1 LSFPARA
8 IYTGDIPFWGVY
20 MSSIKMSDGFS
31 VDCQPACAAV
41 IDSGTSLMSL
51 PSVVS
56 AASYLSHISRTS
68 PAELRG
74 AKRSDPECVQMVYSL
89 LDQIG
94 NDYNADCSNVA
105 AKLPNIVLTLEG
117 QKFYLRPQVPPP
129 GDRLGEGG
137 GRGGICRG
145 PISDCLLRRAAGLHG
160 GGRL

>member
-1 LSFPARA
+1 
-8 IYTGDIPFWGVY
+8 
-20 MSSIKMSDGFS
+20 MSDGFS

-56 AASYLSHISRTS
+56 AASYVSHISRTS

-137 GRGGICRG
+137 GGGGICRG